1 MSLVSAGAKWF
12 GGAAVSVASFTVRKA
27 AEAFQQHPQPPSKL
41 SLEPVAALARF
52 IMFLGKCDSVKP
64 DVCDNDVIYDEP
76 YASVGGR
83 DIVQGPLR
91 SLRGT
96 GINKLMD
103 QHSFNYSVE
112 ELIRCYPPGTK
123 ESLILAPA
131 IKAQVLVFLLLIN
144 TYEDRPT
151 KDHFF
156 PKIKL
161 SENYGQQ
168 VYKHFF
174 PASND
179 YDKYAVTKFSSTKG
193 GWTISYPCKKYDNK
207 NITNDEIKTQALSIV
222 LQFREKLKEATVPG
236 ILKDDSKLEELDV
249 RVMESFDFDDE
260 TATLIADIFVFLKSV
275 ARKTPDEDYSTAID
289 HKLKSRVKTYQKV
302 ISKHSNEPYDMNRE
316 VDSSSPRQMIEV
328 PVDNTTS
335 AFDDLINNDYSGGDM
350 ADKNNDDESF

>member
-1 MSLVSAGAKWF
+1 MNSFVVTGAKWI
-12 GGAAVSVASFTVRKA
+12 GGAALSAASYTATKT
-27 AEAFQQHPQPPSKL
+27 AEAFQQQPQPPSKL
-41 SLEPVAALARF
+41 SLEPVAAVGRF

-64 DVCDNDVIYDEP
+64 DVRDNDVIYDEP

-96 GINKLMD
+96 GLKKLME

-112 ELIRCYPPGTK
+112 ELIRCYPPGTR

-131 IKAQVLVFLLLIN
+131 IKAQVLFFLLLIN
-144 TYEDRPT
+144 TYQDRPT
-151 KDHFF
+151 EDHFF

-174 PASND
+174 PEAND
-179 YDKYAVTKFSSTKG
+179 YGRYAVAKFTKTKAG
-193 GWTISYPCKKYDNK
+193 EAISFPFKQYDNK
-207 NITNDEIKTQALSIV
+207 NITNEEIRTHALAVVI
-222 LQFREKLKEATVPG
+222 QFREKLKETTISG
-236 ILKDDSKLEELDV
+236 ILHDDSKLEALDIL
-249 RVMESFDFDDE
+249 VMDSFDFNDE
-260 TATLIADIFVFLKSV
+260 TSSLISDIFVFLRSLT
-275 ARKTPDEDYSTAID
+275 RKTPDEDYSTAID
-289 HKLKSRVKTYQKV
+289 HKLQSRVKTYQKV

-335 AFDDLINNDYSGGDM
+335 AFDDLIDNDYGGM